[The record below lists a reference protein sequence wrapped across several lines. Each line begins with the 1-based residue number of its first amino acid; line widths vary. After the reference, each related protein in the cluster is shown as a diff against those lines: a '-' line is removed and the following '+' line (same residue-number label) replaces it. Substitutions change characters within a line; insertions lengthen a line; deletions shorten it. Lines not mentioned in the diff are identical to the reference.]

1 MDMHATDMHIIAAD
15 EKHAGDC
22 VDSIAG
28 SAIGQR
34 YFADAQYTRKLIL
47 KGIDKKE
54 IFVATDADQT
64 AAGFYWSAA
73 CGMFCRFPYLRLLS
87 VKPQFR
93 NFGVGA
99 RLLNHFEENGFAQAP
114 KVFLAVSDF
123 NAGAQRFY
131 ERRGYLRV
139 GSIPD
144 LYKPGIA
151 EILMVKSSPQAIPS

>member
-1 MDMHATDMHIIAAD
+1 MSIPAADMHVIAAD

-22 VDSIAG
+22 VDSMAG

-34 YFADAQYTRKLIL
+34 YFADAQFTRTLIL
-47 KGIDKKE
+47 KGIDKNE
-54 IFVATDADQT
+54 VFVATNADQT

-87 VKPQFR
+87 VKTRFR
-93 NFGVGA
+93 NLGVGA
-99 RLLNHFEENGFAQAP
+99 LLLDHFEENGFAQAP

-123 NAGAQRFY
+123 NDGAQRFY
-131 ERRGYLRV
+131 ERRGYVRV
-139 GSIPD
+139 GAIPD

-151 EILMVKSSPQAIPS
+151 EILMVKSSPQAVRS